1 MKSIEY
7 KIGSDISKEHLYALY
22 EDAGWISYTND
33 MEKLIKA
40 LSHSLMVVSAW
51 SQGELVGLIRVVGDG
66 FVILYIQDILVLR
79 NFKRFGIGSGLMNTV
94 LDEFKDVRQK
104 VLLTED
110 SLETRGFYESFGF
123 KSCDDGMTVAF
134 AIQR

>member
-1 MKSIEY
+1 MKNIEY
-7 KIGSDISKEHLYALY
+7 KIGAEISKEHLYALY

-33 MEKLIKA
+33 MEKLMKA
-40 LSHSLMVVSAW
+40 LSNSLMVVSAW

-66 FVILYIQDILVLR
+66 FVILYIQDILVR
-79 NFKRFGIGSGLMNTV
+79 SNYKRFGIGSGLMNTI
-94 LDEFKDVRQK
+94 LNEFKDVRQK

-110 SLETRGFYESFGF
+110 SEETRGFYESFGF

>member
-7 KIGSDISKEHLYALY
+7 KIGADISKEHLYALY

-40 LSHSLMVVSAW
+40 LSNSLMVVSAW

-66 FVILYIQDILVLR
+66 LVILYVQDILVR
-79 NFKRFGIGSGLMNTV
+79 NNYKRFGIGSGIMNIV
-94 LDEFKDVRQK
+94 LEEFKDVRQK
-104 VLLTED
+104 VLLTEE